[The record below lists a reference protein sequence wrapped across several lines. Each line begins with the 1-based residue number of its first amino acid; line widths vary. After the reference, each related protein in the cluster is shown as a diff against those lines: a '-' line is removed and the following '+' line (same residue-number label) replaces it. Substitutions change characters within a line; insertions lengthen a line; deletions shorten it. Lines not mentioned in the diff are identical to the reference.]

1 MRWSTALWTG
11 IGSMPPLRRLPLV
24 LLCLVLGMLAGC
36 RGQRGPH
43 MIDIQGIT
51 PSGTLGAEGGSVEF
65 AAQVDS
71 SSGQPLTYAWT
82 FSGGV
87 TPATS
92 GEESPT
98 VSLTTAGSFTG
109 GLTVTDGQALAL
121 ASFSYDIETGVIVI
135 TGVTPSD
142 PAGKPAGTVT
152 FAADHTGTATEATW
166 TFSGGTDVAT
176 SEELTPTVTLGEVG
190 IYEGIVELRNENY
203 TAVQPFSFRIDPP
216 VAPSWRVMLVAPA
229 STGSGP
235 TLSWMWP
242 GPAAFVWGERPG
254 VVFTRDDGVYLALAL
269 HGDPQS
275 VADWQISRIVE
286 GQTILGTR
294 IVATTPDSLHVLT
307 FGDSPTTKGLCL
319 STTTLQEPA
328 GEADWD
334 TTSID
339 PEVAIQWAC
348 LTSLPGVGLLVG
360 YSSMNATLSQY
371 NKWRPVVAFCD
382 GFAPTG
388 PGSWQGHAL
397 ESFPKTSTGVS
408 QLLFHE
414 ASGTL
419 MALIDAIN
427 SRYLTRATQVPPLAD
442 ADWGSFVDAGGN
454 DGIESMHSTTGSI
467 LLLDR
472 RWRVVSSMQGATGG
486 VYGTGTSLHSTT
498 GPAPD
503 YEGPVGYTL
512 LLKAPRTGFR
522 MSRTC
527 EVLEGRGIGI
537 SRSDNGPV
545 LWRQVTADPTL
556 AGGWVQTPIHPEG
569 GGDFAL
575 ALLPD
580 GRIFGAWHGP
590 PDEAITIA
598 ISDGSY

>member
-51 PSGTLGAEGGSVEF
+51 PSGTIGAEGGSVEF

-152 FAADHTGTATEATW
+152 FAAEHTGTATEATW

-176 SEELTPTVTLGEVG
+176 SEELSPTVTLGEVG
-190 IYEGIVELRNENY
+190 IYEGTVELRNDHY

-216 VAPSWRVMLVAPA
+216 VAPSWRVMLLGPA
-229 STGSGP
+229 YAELP
-235 TLSWMWP
+235 IFSWLEP
-242 GPAAFVWGERPG
+242 GTAAFVWGERPG
-254 VVFTRDDGVYLALAL
+254 VVFTREDGVYLALAL
-269 HGDPQS
+269 HGDPQT

-286 GQTILGTR
+286 GHTILGTR

-307 FGDSPTTKGLCL
+307 FGDSPTTDVLYL
-319 STTTLQEPA
+319 STTTVQEPA
-328 GEADWD
+328 GEADWS

-339 PEVAIQWAC
+339 PAVEDQWAC

-360 YSSMNATLSQY
+360 YSSKNADLSQY

-382 GFAPTG
+382 GFAPSG
-388 PGSWQGHAL
+388 PGSWQGHEIA
-397 ESFPKTSTGVS
+397 SFPVLATGIS
-408 QLLFHE
+408 QLLFQE
-414 ASGTL
+414 ESGML
-419 MALIDAIN
+419 MALVDAGS
-427 SRYLTRATQVPPLAD
+427 SRYLARATQVPPLAD
-442 ADWGSFVDAGGN
+442 ADWEAFVRAASS
-454 DGIESMHSTTGSI
+454 DGIDIIHTSTGSI
-467 LLLDR
+467 LHLAKH
-472 RWRVVSSMQGATGG
+472 WRVISS
-486 VYGTGTSLHSTT
+486 TSDTYAGEYVKTSVLNSCTAA
-498 GPAPD
+498 APD
-503 YEGPVGYTL
+503 YDAPFEPL
-512 LLKAPRTGFR
+512 LLLRDPFTGFR

-537 SRSDNGPV
+537 SSSGSGPV
-545 LWRQVTADPTL
+545 LWRQVTADPTFVE
-556 AGGWVQTPIHPEG
+556 GWKREPIHPVG
-569 GGDFAL
+569 GADSSL
-575 ALLPD
+575 AILPD
-580 GRIFGAWHGP
+580 GRIFCAWYGP
-590 PDEAITIA
+590 PLGALSVA